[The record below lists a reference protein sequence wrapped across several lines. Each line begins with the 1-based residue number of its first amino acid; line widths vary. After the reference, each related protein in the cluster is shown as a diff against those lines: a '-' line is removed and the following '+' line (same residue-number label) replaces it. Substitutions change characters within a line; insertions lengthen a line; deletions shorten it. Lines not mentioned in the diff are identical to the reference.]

1 MSKVYFVIKK
11 LPLCNNMSIKVIL
24 NYCVADS
31 FAVVKHQRQPKELKN
46 YKYERQTGLFNRV

>member
-31 FAVVKHQRQPKELKN
+31 FAVVKHQLKTT
-46 YKYERQTGLFNRV
+46 ERTKKLEIREANGVI